1 LKSCAEAWGLC
12 DNTDGDGEEGLTREE
27 KKEAVAFAP
36 ATVANLSV
44 GFDVLGLALDGVG
57 DTVRA
62 RRREAAGV
70 EIVDILGDE
79 GKLSRKAEENTAG
92 VAALSTLALAG
103 VSWGVELIVEK
114 GLPIGSGMGSSA
126 ASAAAGALAVNGL
139 LEKPLSLEDLIG
151 PCLDAEAAVAG
162 RHADNVAPAL
172 FGGLCL
178 VQQIDP
184 LRLLHLPVPK
194 ELWMVVVTPQM
205 ELSSRKARSVLPSQI
220 PMREFVHTNGRM
232 GAFVYA
238 MLTGD
243 LSALASAHAI
253 DPVTAARAPL
263 IPGSLQVIESAIA
276 DGALFSSISGAG
288 PSVFSMVAG
297 QNKGEQVAK
306 AMARAFEQVGLP
318 SKVLISPASNPG
330 ARLL

>member
-1 LKSCAEAWGLC
+1 MSS
-12 DNTDGDGEEGLTREE
+12 EG
-27 KKEAVAFAP
+27 KMEAVAFAP

-62 RRREAAGV
+62 RRCDAAGV
-70 EIVDILGDE
+70 VIVDILGDG

-139 LEKPLSLEDLIG
+139 LEQPLSLDALIG

-172 FGGLCL
+172 FGGLCI
-178 VQQIDP
+178 VQQMEP

-194 ELWMVVVTPQM
+194 ELFIVVVTPQM
-205 ELSSRKARSVLPSQI
+205 ELSSRKARSVLPSHI
-220 PMREFVHTNGRM
+220 PMREFVQTNGRM

-238 MLTGD
+238 MCTGD
-243 LSALASAHAI
+243 LSALAAAHAI

-263 IPGSLQVIESAIA
+263 IPGSLQVIESAMA
-276 DGALFSSISGAG
+276 AGALFSSISGAG
-288 PSVFSMVAG
+288 PSIFALVQGREMGEKVSDAMTQAFAG
-297 QNKGEQVAK
+297 VELA
-306 AMARAFEQVGLP
+306 
-318 SKVLISPASNPG
+318 SKVLLSPAANPG